1 MGKMMSF
8 VINYWHRKLVKKKAT
23 KDFGTGSICFFLLCV
38 YLYSIIIVMLSLS
51 NIMFPACFFFHVLLH
66 LSPFF
71 FSLKNFLIPS
81 FFLLIIIFYKYQFM
95 SLSAINQ
102 KYRVQILHT
111 IQGIVITLE
120 VSSDDRQNSFSE
132 FTLIL

>member
-38 YLYSIIIVMLSLS
+38 YLYSIIIVMLCLS

-95 SLSAINQ
+95 SLKCNQ
-102 KYRVQILHT
+102 LE
-111 IQGIVITLE
+111 IQGLDITYHTG
-120 VSSDDRQNSFSE
+120 NSYNIGSVK
-132 FTLIL
+132 